1 MGVAVVSKTFAEQFE
16 QYIKNVYPAMLAE
29 LAEDLGVST
38 EALLAI
44 GMGFN
49 PMNQSWISPERDETG
64 EIIGLMERFPSG
76 RKLMV
81 RGSER
86 GLIYILNP
94 DYEIGEEKYVPGKH
108 NWRLTR
114 GDISCPV
121 CGKNDWC
128 LVSSD
133 DPYDP
138 SAVLCGRISDGA
150 TRKLN
155 AGYLHIRRSTGLVS
169 KGSRYALVPSNH
181 PVLVVEGF
189 SDVAAAFD
197 LGFVA
202 VGRASATSVKSSL
215 IKLTQGLDV
224 VVVGEYDDGVGIT
237 GMEQTF
243 HALQPKCSSAQKVL
257 PPEGFKDLRDWLR
270 RGELTTDSLLEYIGE
285 QGDDSAPTDILEDDS
300 PSTVAEAFL
309 ASEYSQGKVLTLRN
323 HNGQLMFFRR
333 GRYIKADID
342 TLRGQVY
349 SYLEDK
355 TYKKIGAKDEIIYA
369 QFRLTRA
376 KVTDIIDACN
386 QWCTVTGEP
395 PQWLDGKQHLEPSNC
410 IVFQNGIIDL
420 ERYFGGEQH
429 ILKPDPRYFCLNAI
443 PYDFDPLLT
452 AEDIIRYF
460 DLIFNG
466 QKDCVALLQEWFGY
480 HLTLD
485 MSFEKMMILRGPPRS
500 GKGTIL
506 GILMAMLGDDQV
518 VSTELS
524 ALATDFGYAPLVGKA
539 AAFLPDAKVG
549 WKRNIGQAS
558 EKLLQVIGGDP
569 VGVNAKFKDVR
580 GAVRLTCKFTMAVNI
595 MPEIP
600 DGARALESRLNILSF
615 PNSYVGKED
624 WGLKR
629 RLAKSAYRLVP
640 WALEG
645 LKRLRER
652 GEFTLPDSSQ
662 DEFETFRVTANAM
675 SQFVEECCVISGA
688 DIDTVSVQGLYELWD
703 GWCKA
708 CGRSRTSRP
717 QFGQL
722 LHIAAPGVGKMR
734 QRTDCDRVY
743 VYTGLRTTESAKK
756 LYL

>member
-1 MGVAVVSKTFAEQFE
+1 MARSFAEQFE
-16 QYIKNVYPAMLAE
+16 QYIKNVYPAMLE
-29 LAEDLGVST
+29 EFAEDLGVST
-38 EALLAI
+38 ESLLAI
-44 GMGFN
+44 GIGFN
-49 PMNQSWISPERDETG
+49 PIHQSWISPERDETG
-64 EIIGLMERFPSG
+64 EIIGLVERFSSG
-76 RKLMV
+76 KKLMV
-81 RGSER
+81 PGSKR
-86 GLIYILNP
+86 GLTYILNP
-94 DYEIGEEKYVPGKH
+94 NYEIGDKKYEPGKH
-108 NWRLTR
+108 NWRHTG
-114 GDISCPV
+114 GDINCPI

-138 SAVLCGRISDGA
+138 SAVLCGRVHDGA
-150 TRKLN
+150 ERKLD
-155 AGYLHIRRSTGLVS
+155 AGYLHIRRSSGLVG
-169 KGSRYALVPSNH
+169 KGSRSALTPSAH
-181 PVLVVEGF
+181 PTLVVEGF
-189 SDVAAAFD
+189 SDVAAAID

-202 VGRASATSVKSSL
+202 VGRASATSVKPSL
-215 IKLTQGLDV
+215 IEITKGLDI
-224 VVVGEYDDGVGIT
+224 VVVGENDGGVGVT

-243 HALQPKCSSAQKVL
+243 HALQPKCPSVQKLL

-270 RGELTTDSLLEYIGE
+270 RGELTTESVLEYIGE
-285 QGDDSAPTDILEDDS
+285 YGDISAPTDILDDDN
-300 PSTVAEAFL
+300 PTTVAAAFL
-309 ASEYSQGKVLTLRN
+309 RDEYSCDRIFTLRN
-323 HNGQLMFFRR
+323 HKGQWMFFRG
-333 GRYIKADID
+333 GRYVKVDPD
-342 TLRGQVY
+342 TLRGQIY

-355 TYKKIGAKDEIIYA
+355 TYKKIGSKGEIIYA

-376 KVTDIIDACN
+376 RVTDIIDACN

-395 PQWLDGKQHLEPSNC
+395 PQWLDGKQHLEPTNC

-420 ERYFGGEQH
+420 TQYFKGDKH

-452 AEDIIRYF
+452 ADDIVQYF
-460 DLIFNG
+460 HTIFNG
-466 QKDCVALLQEWFGY
+466 QKDCIALIQEWLGY

-629 RLAKSAYRLVP
+629 RLAKSAYKLVP

-645 LKRLRER
+645 LRRLRER
-652 GEFTLPDSSQ
+652 GEFTLPNSSQ
-662 DEFETFRVTANAM
+662 DEFETFRITANAM
-675 SQFVEECCVISGA
+675 SQFVSECCVISGA
-688 DIDTVSVQGLYELWD
+688 DDDTVVVQELYELWD
-703 GWCKA
+703 GWCRA
-708 CGRSRTSRP
+708 CGRTRTSRP
-717 QFGQL
+717 HFGQL
-722 LHIAAPGVGKMR
+722 LRMTAPTVGRGRIRADME
-734 QRTDCDRVY
+734 RTY
-743 VYTGLRTTESAKK
+743 VYTGLRVQDTAKK